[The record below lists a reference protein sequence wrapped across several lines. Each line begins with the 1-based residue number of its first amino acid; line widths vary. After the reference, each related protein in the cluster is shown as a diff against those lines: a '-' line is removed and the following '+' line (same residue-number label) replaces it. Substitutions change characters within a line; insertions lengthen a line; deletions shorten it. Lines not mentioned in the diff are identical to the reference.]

1 MMFERGEQRSPDK
14 SSESAS
20 LISLRCYGLADD
32 LVFDKWLQ
40 DIDHYE
46 ETLSEMA
53 TASLDQNF
61 KEELGAIEQWFR
73 VLSEAE
79 RTSALYTL
87 LNQATQVQIRFL
99 IMVLQQQAQ
108 EHPLSDV
115 LSPANFSKEAMNE
128 KMAQASL
135 QSHHKQAASPQFYR
149 PGKTLDP
156 STIQQMFPDAAA
168 ALANQ
173 RAELNRKKN
182 GQISV
187 GTPTVQPNLT
197 LPNNEELP
205 RTPWTPSFRSALDPP
220 TRPKSAE
227 PSNSAGLKP
236 LPHGTPLRS
245 PRTDLNASSAPY
257 SPFGE
262 SGSANWASMT
272 NTPASSMFP
281 QHSLSTESL
290 QQRLAAS
297 DVPRSNNGATSFSN
311 PRIVL
316 ESDVRKFRKPS
327 RSPSGME
334 QVNFVASSP
343 LMMYDDNG
351 QLMSVQAA
359 QQLTSPVHV
368 RHQSLMGTPLNN
380 SSAWQL
386 VSSPANNGIYASSSP
401 VLSMD
406 NGYGSENSA
415 RRRSSQQKPVETPT
429 DLRLLNDVPAWL
441 RQLRLHK
448 YTDNLKSMK
457 WQDMVKMSDS
467 DLEAKGVSA
476 LGARRKLL
484 KAFETVNEAMGEKTT

>member
-1 MMFERGEQRSPDK
+1 M
-14 SSESAS
+14 
-20 LISLRCYGLADD
+20 
-32 LVFDKWLQ
+32 FDKWLQ

-53 TASLDQNF
+53 TASMDQNF

-79 RTSALYTL
+79 RTSALYSL

-108 EHPLSDV
+108 QDPLSDI

-128 KMAQASL
+128 KMTQASG
-135 QSHHKQAASPQFYR
+135 QGHSKQATSPQFYR
-149 PGKTLDP
+149 PGKTLD
-156 STIQQMFPDAAA
+156 STTIQQMFPDAAA

-187 GTPTVQPNLT
+187 ATPTVQPNLT
-197 LPNNEELP
+197 LPGSEDPP
-205 RTPWTPSFRSALDPP
+205 RTPWTPSFRSALEPP
-220 TRPKSAE
+220 ARPKSAE

-236 LPHGTPLRS
+236 LTQGTPLRS
-245 PRTDLNASSAPY
+245 PRTDLNATSAPY
-257 SPFGE
+257 SPFAE
-262 SGSANWASMT
+262 SGGANWASLT
-272 NTPASSMFP
+272 NTPATSMFP
-281 QHSLSTESL
+281 QHSMSTESL

-297 DVPRSNNGATSFSN
+297 DVPRSNTSATAFNN
-311 PRIVL
+311 PRVVL

-334 QVNFVASSP
+334 QVNFLNSSP

-359 QQLTSPVHV
+359 QQLTSPIHV
-368 RHQSLMGTPLNN
+368 RHQSLMSTPM
-380 SSAWQL
+380 SGPTAWQL
-386 VSSPANNGIYASSSP
+386 VSSPASNGIYASSSP

-406 NGYGSENSA
+406 NGYGSEASA
-415 RRRSSQQKPVETPT
+415 RKRSSQPKPAETPT

-484 KAFETVNEAMGEKTT
+484 KAFETVNEAMGEKTTQS